1 MFVNHLYVYRRNRTI
16 LRPIGSGCGIGIGI
30 GSGSGS
36 SSSLFTVEKLDI

>member
-16 LRPIGSGCGIGIGI
+16 LRPIGSGSGSGRGRGI
-30 GSGSGS
+30 GSGN

>member
-16 LRPIGSGCGIGIGI
+16 LRPIGSGCGTGIVI
-30 GSGSGS
+30 GSGRGS